1 MQNIRHPQDES
12 TAIERHYRYEK
23 AAERLGV
30 SPSMVRKLVVAHEIR
45 FVRIGTAVAIPESAL
60 REYLERNAVSARER
74 SAK

>member
-1 MQNIRHPQDES
+1 
-12 TAIERHYRYEK
+12 
-23 AAERLGV
+23 
-30 SPSMVRKLVVAHEIR
+30 MVRKLVVAHEIR